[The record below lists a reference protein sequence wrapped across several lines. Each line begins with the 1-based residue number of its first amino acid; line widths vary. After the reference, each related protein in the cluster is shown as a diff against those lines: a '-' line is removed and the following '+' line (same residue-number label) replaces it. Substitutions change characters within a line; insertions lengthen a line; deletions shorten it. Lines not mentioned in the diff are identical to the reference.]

1 MIRLLTCALMLLALA
16 LSPAFAQSG
25 DQPELRLRQGSSFE
39 GFDYTY
45 ISPWMLKSMQQKDL
59 NELQGIPVDKVSHI
73 EILKTKYN
81 GNYTPFKS
89 IINKLSDEMK
99 LIGYNREGYKG
110 VKICVD
116 SSVLKDSFGCPL
128 TNPDGSEMEVVKRIL
143 VIQWNRNGGEHL
155 VTYIVGTF
163 TPSEVNSL
171 FHF

>member
-16 LSPAFAQSG
+16 LPPAFAQSG
-25 DQPELRLRQGSSFE
+25 NQPELRLRQGSSFE

-45 ISPWMLKSMQQKDL
+45 ISPWMLKSMRQKDL
-59 NELQGIPVDKVSHI
+59 AELKNIPTDKVQHI
-73 EILKTKYN
+73 EILKTKDF
-81 GNYTPFKS
+81 GNDTYFKS

-99 LIGYNREGYKG
+99 LIGYNRDGDKG

-128 TNPDGSEMEVVKRIL
+128 TNTDGTEMEVVKRVL
-143 VIQWNRNGGEHL
+143 VIQWGKNGAEHL

-163 TPSEVNSL
+163 TPQEVNSI

>member
-1 MIRLLTCALMLLALA
+1 MIRLLTCMLMLFALA
-16 LSPAFAQSG
+16 LPSAFAQSG

-59 NELQGIPVDKVSHI
+59 AELKNIPVDKVKHI
-73 EILKTKYN
+73 EILKTKIN
-81 GNYTPFKS
+81 GDYTPVKS

-99 LIGYNREGYKG
+99 LIGYNRDGDKG

-116 SSVLKDSFGCPL
+116 SAILRDSFGCPL
-128 TNPDGSEMEVVKRIL
+128 TNPDGSEMEIVKRVL
-143 VIQWNRNGGEHL
+143 VIQWGKNGAEHL

-163 TPSEVNSL
+163 TPKEVNSI

>member
-1 MIRLLTCALMLLALA
+1 MIRLLTCVLMLFALG
-16 LSPAFAQSG
+16 LSPAFAQS
-25 DQPELRLRQGSSFE
+25 DTQPELRLRQGSSFE

-59 NELQGIPVDKVSHI
+59 TELQGIPVDKVKHI
-73 EILKTKYN
+73 EILKTRIN

-99 LIGYNREGYKG
+99 LIGYNRDGHKG

-116 SSVLKDSFGCPL
+116 SSILKDSSGCPL
-128 TNPDGSEMEVVKRIL
+128 TNPDGTEMEVVKRVL
-143 VIQWNRNGGEHL
+143 VIQWGKNGAEHL

-163 TPSEVNSL
+163 TPQEVNSI

>member
-1 MIRLLTCALMLLALA
+1 MIRLITCALMLFVFALP
-16 LSPAFAQSG
+16 SAFAQAG
-25 DQPELRLRQGSSFE
+25 NQPELRLRPGSSFE

-59 NELQGIPVDKVSHI
+59 TELQNIPVDKVQHI
-73 EILKTKYN
+73 EILKTKVN

-99 LIGYNREGYKG
+99 LIGYNKDGRKG

-128 TNPDGSEMEVVKRIL
+128 TNPDGSEMEIVKRVL
-143 VIQWNRNGGEHL
+143 VIQWGNNGAEHL

-163 TPSEVNSL
+163 TPKEVNSI